1 MKTYFELK
9 NFSFSFDSQ
18 GPLFFDNI
26 TLRIEKSGL
35 TCIVGKNGVGK
46 TTFFRLLQGILHPGE
61 IVSGILHV
69 NEHVYDL
76 SCEQDRYA
84 LHQQSMILYQNFD
97 RMLAPNFT
105 GWQNLS
111 FAQFPIFPTL
121 SLVSALTCTTN
132 LIQRFAIPLDQQVKL
147 LSGGQRQMLAI
158 LMVTQKP
165 IDLLLL
171 DEPTAALDHDNSNYV
186 MQGLVS
192 LVEEKDISVLCVLHD
207 HEMVDRYVKHLIQ
220 ISQDEQ
226 GKRILTVM

>member
-26 TLRIEKSGL
+26 MLRIEKSGL
-35 TCIVGKNGVGK
+35 TCIVGKNGIGK
-46 TTFFRLLQGILHPGE
+46 STFFRLLQGILRPGE
-61 IVSGILHV
+61 KISGLLHI
-69 NEHVYDL
+69 NEHLYDL
-76 SCEQDRYA
+76 SREQDRYA
-84 LHQQSMILYQNFD
+84 LHQRSIILYQNFD
-97 RMLAPNFT
+97 RMLAPSFT

-111 FAQFPIFPTL
+111 FAQFPTFPTL
-121 SLVSALTCTTN
+121 SSVPALTHTTS
-132 LIQRFAIPLDQQVKL
+132 LTQRFSIPLDRQVKL
-147 LSGGQRQMLAI
+147 LSGGQRQMLAM

-171 DEPTAALDHDNSNYV
+171 DEPTAALDDDNSDYV

-192 LVEEKDISVLCVLHD
+192 LVQEKNISVLCVLHD
-207 HEMVDRYVKHLIQ
+207 HVMVDRYAKNLIK

-226 GKRILTVM
+226 GKRTLTLM